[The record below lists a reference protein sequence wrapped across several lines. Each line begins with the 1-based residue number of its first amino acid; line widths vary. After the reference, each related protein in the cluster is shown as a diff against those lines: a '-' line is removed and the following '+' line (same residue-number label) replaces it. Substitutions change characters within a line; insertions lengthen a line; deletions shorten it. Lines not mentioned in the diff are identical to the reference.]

1 MLTIKRDGDQFGL
14 RLNSVQLAELT
25 HDDLLKLQA
34 AVQNRVPYAT
44 PDVIIR
50 QHADAYT
57 VSHIT
62 GEKIAD
68 VPAHDMAEF
77 IDKLKE
83 LTAMKEESSVS
94 YTFPLIRQL
103 NEQGGYF
110 KHGQPELPKE
120 FPAEFEANGC
130 RYVATGKTGKSGDLD
145 TAEYVCRDEE
155 GQETGRVWRSKNGEI
170 IDDMRK
176 LK

>member
-14 RLNSVQLAELT
+14 RLNSVQLTELT

-34 AVQNRVPYAT
+34 AIKNRVPYAT

-83 LTAMKEESSVS
+83 LTDVKEENTMS

-103 NEQGGYF
+103 NEQDGYF

-120 FPAEFEANGC
+120 FPKEFKADGC
-130 RYVATGKTGKSGDLD
+130 HWVATGKTGKFGDLE

-155 GQETGRVWRSKNGEI
+155 GRETARVWRDKSGNL